1 MWYCII
7 YVLKANTTYDGN
19 QASQVMTKV
28 LDELPADFTCTG
40 KNSVGKTV
48 ETITIKEAK
57 KPETPNTPTNATVGT
72 GLFY

>member
-1 MWYCII
+1 
-7 YVLKANTTYDGN
+7 
-19 QASQVMTKV
+19 MTKV